1 MKLKSTIMAQKN
13 LSYEWVMYYG
23 AENITKERAR
33 ELRKRLTHEELLLWE
48 HLRNK
53 KMSGWKFRRQHPI
66 NIYIADFYCHELKLV
81 IEIDGELHNNEDQKL
96 WDLNR
101 KAEFDRFGIREL
113 RFTNEQITDNLSEV
127 LTIIAQKSKAIKK
140 HQALFG
146 KA

>member
-1 MKLKSTIMAQKN
+1 MAQKN